1 MPSEVMEDIEDDIE
15 SRHDSYLSAFDASMN
30 GTRSKEDLLDCQVS
44 HIDNYPDDDSDECG
58 TSGNVVDGILGGLAD
73 LK

>member
-30 GTRSKEDLLDCQVS
+30 GTRSKEDLLT
-44 HIDNYPDDDSDECG
+44 IL
-58 TSGNVVDGILGGLAD
+58 TMTLINVERVEM
-73 LK
+73 